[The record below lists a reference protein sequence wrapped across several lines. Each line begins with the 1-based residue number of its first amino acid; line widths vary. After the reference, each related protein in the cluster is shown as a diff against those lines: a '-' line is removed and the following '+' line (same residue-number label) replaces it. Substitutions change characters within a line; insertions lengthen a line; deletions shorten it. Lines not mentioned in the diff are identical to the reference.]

1 MSDPFSSAS
10 LPSARPERSQG
21 ALVQPHHARPSISVG
36 TSEAGAGNQDPKRAE
51 LEKAA
56 KAFEAVFLRQMI
68 GSMRQAKLGDDL
80 FGSQATEQFREMG
93 DARMADDMADKGA
106 FGIADMLLKQFEQR
120 AGASE

>member
-1 MSDPFSSAS
+1 MSGIEPTAVR
-10 LPSARPERSQG
+10 LERSRETLAQAPG
-21 ALVQPHHARPSISVG
+21 KRFSTSLETNGVG
-36 TSEAGAGNQDPKRAE
+36 KAPGQAKRAE

-93 DARMADDMADKGA
+93 DARMADDMADKGG
-106 FGIADMLLKQFEQR
+106 FGIAEMLLKQFEQK
-120 AGASE
+120 AGRLNE